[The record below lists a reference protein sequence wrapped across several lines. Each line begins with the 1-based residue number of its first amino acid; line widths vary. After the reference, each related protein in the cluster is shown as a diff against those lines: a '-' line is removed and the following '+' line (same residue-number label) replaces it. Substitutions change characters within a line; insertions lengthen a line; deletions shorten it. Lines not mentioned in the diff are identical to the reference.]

1 MLLKIWPS
9 TRFLTSSC
17 QPLHFYYLG
26 CHRFHHCT
34 SYPDVRCSFDPDD
47 KLSRGGWISGI
58 NQVNGSQLYTQ
69 LGLYTINYL
78 RFTTI
83 LLQYILS
90 LHRVSRCVSEIE
102 RMSEFWKLKRHSDI
116 EFCICTVSWMFN
128 FIQKMNKTQ

>member
-1 MLLKIWPS
+1 MLLMIWPS

-47 KLSRGGWISGI
+47 RLSRGGWISGI

-69 LGLYTINYL
+69 LGQKINVNKH
-78 RFTTI
+78 I
-83 LLQYILS
+83 
-90 LHRVSRCVSEIE
+90 
-102 RMSEFWKLKRHSDI
+102 DI
-116 EFCICTVSWMFN
+116 EDGELM
-128 FIQKMNKTQ
+128 QEDG